1 MSLTAA
7 HTLDVDTARLDT
19 LQQIEQRVLWL
30 STAMI
35 HHANRI
41 RPNTSGLKVGGHQ
54 ASSASMV
61 TIMTAL
67 WFEQLR
73 SGDRVSVKPHAS
85 PVLHSLNY
93 LLGRLDEKYLTTL
106 RQFGGLQSYPS
117 RSKDPDPVDYS
128 TGSVGIGATAPIWG
142 AVARR
147 FVDAHYGP
155 TGAGRQYS
163 LVGDAELDEGAVW
176 EAILD
181 PGIAELGEVVWIV
194 DLNRQSLD
202 RVVPNIAA
210 RRLEKMFD
218 AAGWQV
224 ITVKFGR
231 LLESLFAR
239 PGGDALRS
247 RILDMPNP
255 EYQRLLRCTAGDIRT
270 RLPGDGPRSG
280 EIASL
285 IADLDDQTLTAAIR
299 NLGGHDLAALTQAY
313 REIDDTRPTVIIAYT
328 VKGHGLPTEGHPQNH
343 SALLSHDEFDALATR
358 LGMDPNAPWQRFA
371 QDSDAGR
378 LCVAAAQRLSRDD
391 ITAIDPPA
399 VPGDIGR
406 TPKGTATTQAALGR
420 VLLDLSREAPDAA
433 ARVVTVSPDVSSTT
447 NLGGWVNKVG
457 VWSATERR
465 NWFADDAETIMHWD
479 ERPSGRHVELGIAE
493 TNLVGLL
500 GELGAT
506 WSRWGQP
513 VFPIGVL
520 YDPFVERALEPW
532 SFGIYAGGQSI
543 LVGTPSGV
551 TLAAEGGAHQSIKTP
566 SIGIEQPGCI
576 SYEPAFAIDV
586 EWTLLASMGRL
597 GRPGGTSAYLRLS
610 TRPVDQSLAAV
621 PTDPAARER
630 RRRQVVAGGY
640 PLRRAPGARVTIAA
654 MGAVLPEA
662 LAAADRLTEQG
673 VPADVV
679 CVTSPGLLFDAWQ
692 ARQGHDAANTGADTW
707 ILDQLFP
714 ADRALPLVTV
724 LDGHPHTLAFLANI
738 QRVRATNLGV
748 SRFGQVGSLDEVY
761 RYHGLDIDSIVRA
774 ALDVSEGTG
783 VAGVSGVT
791 GVSGITDAGS

>member
-1 MSLTAA
+1 MLNEGRHLVTSEPLSAIA
-7 HTLDVDTARLDT
+7 
-19 LQQIEQRVLWL
+19 ERVLWL
-30 STAMI
+30 STAI
-35 HHANRI
+35 VHHANRV
-41 RPNTSGLKVGGHQ
+41 RSNSSGLKVGGHQ

-61 TIMTAL
+61 TIMTSL
-67 WFEQLR
+67 WFQALR
-73 SGDRVSVKPHAS
+73 PGDRVSVKPHAS

-93 LLGRLDEKYLTTL
+93 LLGELDESYLGTL
-106 RQFGGLQSYPS
+106 RAFGGLQSYPS

-147 FVDAHYGP
+147 FVYAHF
-155 TGAGRQYS
+155 GAGGTGRQYS

-176 EAILD
+176 EAVVD
-181 PGIAELGEVVWIV
+181 PGVAELGEVVWIV

-239 PGGDALRS
+239 PGGDALRQ

-255 EYQRLLRCTAGDIRT
+255 EYQRLLRCNAAELRDRLPDGSAEITELIRT
-270 RLPGDGPRSG
+270 
-280 EIASL
+280 
-285 IADLDDQTLTAAIR
+285 LDDSTLVAAIR
-299 NLGGHDLAALTQAY
+299 NLGGHDLEALAQAY
-313 REIDDTRPTVIIAYT
+313 QQIDDSRPTVILAYT
-328 VKGHGLPTEGHPQNH
+328 VKGYGLPTEGHPQNH
-343 SALLSHDEFDALATR
+343 SALLSVEEFETFAAR
-358 LGMDPNAPWQRFA
+358 SGVDPQQPWQRFDP
-371 QDSDAGR
+371 DSPAGQLCAATAAR
-378 LCVAAAQRLSRDD
+378 LRRDTVHAA
-391 ITAIDPPA
+391 DPPA
-399 VPGDIGR
+399 VPTDIGR

-420 VLLDLSREAPDAA
+420 TLLDLTREAPLAA
-433 ARVVTVSPDVSSTT
+433 QRVVTVSPDVSSST

-457 VWSATERR
+457 VWSSSERR
-465 NWFADDAETIMHWD
+465 NWFADDSETIMHWN
-479 ERPSGRHVELGIAE
+479 ERPGGQHMELGIAE
-493 TNLVGLL
+493 TNLVGLI

-513 VFPIGVL
+513 LFPIGVL

-566 SIGIEQPGCI
+566 SIGLEQPGCI

-586 EWTLLASMGRL
+586 EWTLLASIARL
-597 GRPGGTSAYLRLS
+597 GRPDGISAYLRLS
-610 TRPVDQSLAAV
+610 TRPVDQTLAEV
-621 PTDPAARER
+621 PADPAARER

-640 PLRRAPGARVTIAA
+640 LLRKTDTPRLTIAA
-654 MGAVLPEA
+654 MGAVVTEA
-662 LAAADRLTEQG
+662 LEAAQRLEQMG
-673 VPADVV
+673 LPTDVV
-679 CVTSPGLLFDAWQ
+679 CVTSPGLLFEAWQ
-692 ARQGHDAANTGADTW
+692 ARQGHGSGDSW

-714 ADRALPLVTV
+714 AERATPLVTV
-724 LDGHPHTLAFLANI
+724 LDGHPHTLAFLAGIN
-738 QRVRATNLGV
+738 QVRSTTLGV
-748 SRFGQVGSLDEVY
+748 SSFGQVGSLDEVY
-761 RYHGLDIDSIVRA
+761 RYHRIDTGSVVQA
-774 ALDVSEGTG
+774 ALDIS
-783 VAGVSGVT
+783 
-791 GVSGITDAGS
+791 